1 MKQAPVIII
10 GAGRSGTNILRDTL
24 SALPNW
30 TTWDCDEI
38 NLIWRHGNMTRPDDE
53 FPASAARP
61 EVRNFIRAS
70 FDKIGTQP
78 GTEFVLEKTC
88 ANSLRVPFVD
98 AVTPEAKY
106 IYIVRDGRDVALS
119 AARRWTASPEM
130 RYLMK
135 KLRYAPVSDI
145 PYYAARFIQNRVHQ
159 WRSKERRQAIWGP
172 RFKGMD
178 DFVRSHGLIEIC
190 AKQWAECVKSSD
202 AAFDA
207 MPDGKVFR
215 VHYEEFVAAPVET
228 LTRIGDWLG
237 QDIVGRLPE
246 TATKRI
252 RPDLAGGW
260 RNNADAISED
270 ALQHMTD
277 VLKAHGY

>member
-1 MKQAPVIII
+1 MSYAPIIII

-24 SALPNW
+24 SSLPDW
-30 TTWDCDEI
+30 ATWDCDEI
-38 NLIWRHGNMTRPDDE
+38 NLIWRHGNMTWPDDE
-53 FPASAARP
+53 FPVSAARP
-61 EVRNFIRAS
+61 DVKRFIRAA
-70 FDKIGTQP
+70 FDKIGSQP

-88 ANSLRVPFVD
+88 ANSLRVPFLD
-98 AVTPEAKY
+98 AVIPEARY

-130 RYLMK
+130 SYLIK

-145 PYYAARFIQNRVHQ
+145 PYYAMRFAQNRLHQ

-178 DFVRSHGLIEIC
+178 EFVRQHELVEIC

-207 MPDGKVFR
+207 MPDSKVFR
-215 VHYEEFVAAPVET
+215 VRYEEFVAAPVET
-228 LTRIGDWLG
+228 LKRLGDWLG
-237 QDIVGRLPE
+237 RDIIGSLPE
-246 TATKRI
+246 AATRRI

-260 RNNADAISED
+260 RDRAGSLSPS
-270 ALQHMTD
+270 ALGFMD
-277 VLKAHGY
+277 EVLERHGY